1 MKKTIAAVLTALAMV
16 VALVLPMTAFA
27 DDKAPTP
34 KKTYEEEY
42 SATRNEPDYDVVVD
56 EFDEEDVVVDEED
69 ADTEAAVVVDADT
82 DDVDL
87 TLDAP
92 SLIAVKG
99 LDIDLP
105 DGNYDIDYDLSG
117 TGIMKL
123 VEPATLTVKDGKAYA
138 RLAWN
143 FPEVDKLYLNGETLL
158 PVDYTKSHNITGKLP
173 VFLLP
178 LSRFCKDID
187 FDVHTRG
194 VNLELDQYKL
204 NMKEYDPNFDATEL
218 KAKVA
223 ESIRG
228 AQPSEFYKWHTGM
241 KSSIW
246 GPFAF
251 LAAEALALFGWNKY
265 WRKKDE

>member
-1 MKKTIAAVLTALAMV
+1 MKKTIAAILTALAMI

-27 DDKAPTP
+27 DDKTPTNVKP
-34 KKTYEEEY
+34 YEEKYEA
-42 SATRNEPDYDVVVD
+42 SGTEKDYNVVV
-56 EFDEEDVVVDEED
+56 EDFED
-69 ADTEAAVVVDADT
+69 ADEEVADTAEEVEIVVDDDVDVDADV
-82 DDVDL
+82 DAALPDVQ
-87 TLDAP
+87 
-92 SLIAVKG
+92 VKG
-99 LDIDLP
+99 LTVDLP

-123 VEPATLTVKDGKAYA
+123 VEPATLTVKDGQAYA

-143 FPEVDKLYLNGETLL
+143 FPEVDKLIVNGKTLL

-173 VFLLP
+173 VFLVP
-178 LSRFCKDID
+178 LSQFGKDLD

-223 ESIRG
+223 EGIRG
-228 AQPSEFYKWHTGM
+228 AQPSKFYKWHTGM
-241 KSSIW
+241 KSSVW

-251 LAAEALALFGWNKY
+251 LAAEALALLAWNKS
-265 WRKKDE
+265 WKKKKDE